1 MKRWSMIHKIKAMYD
16 EGNGHTIRQIAE
28 ELSISRNTVSKY
40 LKMQEE
46 EINEYVNNPKRK
58 KALDKHKAYIVSLL
72 QKYPKL
78 SSVKIKRSS
87 KSVTMSLL
95 ST

>member
-16 EGNGHTIRQIAE
+16 EGRGRSIRQIAK

-46 EINEYVNNPKRK
+46 QITLIHRLFCIEVF
-58 KALDKHKAYIVSLL
+58 
-72 QKYPKL
+72 
-78 SSVKIKRSS
+78 
-87 KSVTMSLL
+87 
-95 ST
+95 